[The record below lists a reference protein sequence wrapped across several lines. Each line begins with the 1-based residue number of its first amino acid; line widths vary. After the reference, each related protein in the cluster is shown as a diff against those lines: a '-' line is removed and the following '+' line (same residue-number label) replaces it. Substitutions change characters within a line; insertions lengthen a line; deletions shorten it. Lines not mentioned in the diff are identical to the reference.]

1 MADLKISALPASTTP
16 LAGTE
21 VLPIVQSSATKQVSV
36 ANVTAGRDVAV
47 RTLAA
52 NTTLSAWAAPFDSLV
67 ELKDG
72 VSMTSAYGI
81 GFNPVNAYVGSG
93 GFTYRSSSVA
103 SLYQNGPGTHEWSRA
118 ASGTAGAAVTWISQ
132 LKTDSSD
139 NVIASTGNVVI
150 GTAAKGIDFSANTG
164 APGMTSE
171 LLNWY
176 EEGTWTP
183 ALAFSSGSVTY
194 LNQVGTYTRIG
205 KQVTLNFWIRINA
218 TSTPLGATSVTGLP
232 FASGATSSRPAAALR
247 VNGVVLIGYCV
258 GWLGTST
265 SSISLTDI
273 QSGTSVNLDGAAFAA
288 ASEIGGSI
296 TYLIL

>member
-36 ANVTAGRDVAV
+36 ANVTAGRNVAV

-52 NTTLSAWAAPFDSLV
+52 NTTLSAWVAPFDSLV

-72 VSMTSAYGI
+72 VSMSSAYGI
-81 GFNPVNAYVGSG
+81 GYNPVNAYVGSG
-93 GFTYRSSSVA
+93 GFTYRNSSVA

-183 ALAFSSGSVTY
+183 NDQSGNGLILVINSATY
-194 LNQVGTYTRIG
+194 VRIG
-205 KQVTLNFWIRINA
+205 RLVTVQMDV
-218 TSTPLGATSVTGLP
+218 SYPVTAAGGVAAIGGIP
-232 FASGATSSRPAAALR
+232 FSCANNNGAALYT
-247 VNGVVLIGYCV
+247 NSANSIV
-258 GWLGTST
+258 GAQ
-265 SSISLTDI
+265 LTN
-273 QSGTSVNLDGAAFAA
+273 SGIFYFQTLAGAN
-288 ASEIGGSI
+288 ASPLQMSNSAIRLTCS
-296 TYLIL
+296 YQV